1 MPPAT
6 DATIEAAL
14 LARLRTRLRS
24 AEVPGE
30 FIAVERWPGV
40 FSMEVEI
47 DQATYGKA
55 PAALLAYEQ
64 TAPEGTNGEVAETIL
79 DDGETVVRHAFV
91 VCVIVKDARPDAA
104 RSVQGSDGQP
114 GILTAGNAVMKA
126 LTGLRIAGMY
136 RDESVR
142 FAGKRAWKAQR
153 GSYIAHLVRF
163 TARVSLDTT
172 DTESVG
178 EVEVEPLELM
188 TGENGPNGATDLD
201 PSTIDLTDP

>member
-6 DATIEAAL
+6 DVTIEAAL

-24 AEVPGE
+24 APDAGE
-30 FIAVERWPGV
+30 FIVVDRWPGV
-40 FSMEVEI
+40 FSMEAEI

-64 TAPEGTNGEVAETIL
+64 TAPEGTNGEIAETIL

-91 VCVIVKDARPDAA
+91 VCVVVKDARPDAA

-114 GILTAGNAVMKA
+114 GILTAGHAVMTA

-153 GSYIAHLVRF
+153 GSFIAHLVRF
-163 TARVSLDTT
+163 TARTSLDTAA
-172 DTESVG
+172 TEAVG
-178 EVEVEPLELM
+178 EVEGEPFETM
-188 TGENGPNGATDLD
+188 TGENGPDGATDLD
-201 PSTIDLTDP
+201 PSTVDLTDP